1 MSRPAP
7 RLRSYLW
14 SCLTA
19 PVSFYGWE
27 LIKEA
32 AAVGHSD
39 FLFLNLIKK
48 KRVCILVIYNYMIEQ
63 WRLVITHCVGT
74 FL

>member
-1 MSRPAP
+1 MGLGGGLSRPAP

-39 FLFLNLIKK
+39 FLFLNKEEKSLYFSYIQY
-48 KRVCILVIYNYMIEQ
+48 VIE
-63 WRLVITHCVGT
+63 HGDG
-74 FL
+74 